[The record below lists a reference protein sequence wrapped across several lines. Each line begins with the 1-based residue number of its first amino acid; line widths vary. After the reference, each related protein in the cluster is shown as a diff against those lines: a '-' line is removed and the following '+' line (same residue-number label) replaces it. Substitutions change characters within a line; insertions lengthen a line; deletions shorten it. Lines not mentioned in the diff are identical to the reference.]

1 MNKNL
6 VSIVMNCHNGEKYLK
21 DAVNSILKQS
31 YNKWELIFFDNA
43 STDSSAK
50 IIKDYKDKRIK
61 YFYSKFVNLGIAR
74 KKALDICKGQFIAFL
89 DCDDYWDKNKLK
101 IQVKEL
107 VKYHEVGVS
116 FSNSYFFKGN
126 KKKLLY
132 EKQPID
138 GSIFKNLLEKYYIS
152 FDTVIIK
159 KKILDKLSHKF
170 DERFTITHDL
180 DLLIRLSMITR
191 FKYINQVLSYW
202 RIHEFSFSQN
212 KISTINKEKRIF
224 LKKIEKILK
233 LNKNKKLYINLFK
246 ANLNQSLIEE
256 YIVMNNKVKFIKL
269 FFKIKSYNLKNLI
282 LLLIIFIP
290 GGGTIYKKLKKSW

>member
-1 MNKNL
+1 
-6 VSIVMNCHNGEKYLK
+6 
-21 DAVNSILKQS
+21 
-31 YNKWELIFFDNA
+31 
-43 STDSSAK
+43 
-50 IIKDYKDKRIK
+50 
-61 YFYSKFVNLGIAR
+61 
-74 KKALDICKGQFIAFL
+74 
-89 DCDDYWDKNKLK
+89 
-101 IQVKEL
+101 
-107 VKYHEVGVS
+107 
-116 FSNSYFFKGN
+116 
-126 KKKLLY
+126 
-132 EKQPID
+132 
-138 GSIFKNLLEKYYIS
+138 
-152 FDTVIIK
+152 
-159 KKILDKLSHKF
+159 
-170 DERFTITHDL
+170 
-180 DLLIRLSMITR
+180 MITR

-233 LNKNKKLYINLFK
+233 LNKHKKLYINLFK

>member
-1 MNKNL
+1 MGIN
-6 VSIVMNCHNGEKYLK
+6 
-21 DAVNSILKQS
+21 
-31 YNKWELIFFDNA
+31 FFDNA

-89 DCDDYWDKNKLK
+89 DCDEYWDKNKLK
-101 IQVKEL
+101 IPVKEL

-116 FSNSYFFKGN
+116 FINSYFFKGN

-246 ANLNQSLIEE
+246 ANLNRSLIEE